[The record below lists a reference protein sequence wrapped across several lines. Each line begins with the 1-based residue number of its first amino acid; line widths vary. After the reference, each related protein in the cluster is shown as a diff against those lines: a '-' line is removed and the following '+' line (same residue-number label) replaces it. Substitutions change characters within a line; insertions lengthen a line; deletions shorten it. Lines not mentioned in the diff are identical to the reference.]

1 MVDYLVGEVSM
12 AIHNLFLTF
21 LSPVNNQEP
30 KRLIN
35 EDVDDSIRDIITTNE
50 SALKYILYHTW
61 NANLSFDKIFLI

>member
-1 MVDYLVGEVSM
+1 MVDYWVGEVSM

-35 EDVDDSIRDIITTNE
+35 EDVADSIRDIITTE
-50 SALKYILYHTW
+50 IY
-61 NANLSFDKIFLI
+61 LISYMEC

>member
-35 EDVDDSIRDIITTNE
+35 EDIDDSIRDIIATNE
-50 SALKYILYHTW
+50 SAIY
-61 NANLSFDKIFLI
+61 LISYMEC